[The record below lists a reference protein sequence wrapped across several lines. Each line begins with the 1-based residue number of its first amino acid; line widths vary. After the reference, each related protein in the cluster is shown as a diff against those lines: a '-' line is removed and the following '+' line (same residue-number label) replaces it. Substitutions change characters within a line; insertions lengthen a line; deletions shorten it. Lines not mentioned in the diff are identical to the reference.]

1 MADELPEPEVNL
13 GQMMTPMLLMV
24 GMLILTM
31 NETVRNT
38 MAGVAGSVIG
48 PMIPFRDEL
57 FVPTVFLIGSAIM
70 IVNTVFR
77 SAFMDPVLQA
87 HISHRM
93 KMIRGMM
100 MEARGSRDNV
110 MIDKLQK
117 MQMYIMPEQQKLQM
131 SMMKPM
137 MFTMVF
143 IIGIFTWMY
152 VLVEDFRVDHVS
164 LPWHPKW
171 SFDAKI
177 LLFPAWIGA
186 YITTSA
192 PLGRIVDRHIRLI
205 RYRTHPLVLANEL
218 IPEPLAAYLKG
229 SKGNSGKKSNK
240 GKRRSQDGPRKRAG
254 QAAQTANEAAKSEAL
269 QGVSCPA
276 CEAEDVTR
284 ASNGMMQCALCLEEW
299 RK

>member
-1 MADELPEPEVNL
+1 MAEELPEPEVNL

-24 GMLILTM
+24 GMLVLTM

-48 PMIPFRDEL
+48 PAIPFSDEL
-57 FVPTVFLIGSAIM
+57 FVPTVFIIGSAIM
-70 IVNTVFR
+70 IINTVFR
-77 SAFMDPVLQA
+77 SAFMDPVAQA

-117 MQMYIMPEQQKLQM
+117 MQMHIMPEQQKLQM

-164 LPWHPKW
+164 LPWNPKW
-171 SFDAKI
+171 SFHGKI
-177 LLFPAWIGA
+177 LFFPAWIAA

-192 PLGRIVDRHIRLI
+192 PLGRIVDRHIRLL
-205 RYRTHPLVLANEL
+205 RYRSHALVLAGEL
-218 IPEPLAAYLKG
+218 LPEPLAAYLK
-229 SKGNSGKKSNK
+229 SGKAAEKKRGGNRKKS
-240 GKRRSQDGPRKRAG
+240 RDGPRKRAG
-254 QAAQTANEAAKSEAL
+254 AAAKTANEVAKSEAVEGL
-269 QGVSCPA
+269 TCPA
-276 CEAEDVTR
+276 CDGSDVTR
-284 ASNGMMQCALCLEEW
+284 ASNGKMQCGLCLEEW